1 MLLWTG
7 RSICVLPIA
16 SRGEG
21 TGWLWGQGD
30 VKYIDFHEA
39 LNTCSSSPLWP
50 PWLFVTYSNEQCLW
64 LGCKMGINKSRAL
77 REILASAD
85 QPLRLLPSCFAI
97 LPGFAAWERLAT
109 IKECAESARE
119 GGGLC
124 PLLATTRRVALRAT
138 EEAAAFL
145 RCWREGA
152 ILLLL
157 RVLCPRTP
165 HTFSPLLI

>member
-1 MLLWTG
+1 M
-7 RSICVLPIA
+7 IFM
-16 SRGEG
+16 
-21 TGWLWGQGD
+21 
-30 VKYIDFHEA
+30 K
-39 LNTCSSSPLWP
+39 PLTPAAP
-50 PWLFVTYSNEQCLW
+50 PHFGH
-64 LGCKMGINKSRAL
+64 LGCSLLTARSSAFGWDAKWALTKSRAL

-124 PLLATTRRVALRAT
+124 PLLAPTRRMALWAT
-138 EEAAAFL
+138 EEATAFL
-145 RCWREGA
+145 HCWREGA
-152 ILLLL
+152 ILLSL

-165 HTFSPLLI
+165 HTFSPS